1 MVVRLG
7 IEREKMKNKKKEI
20 RKVFKKMKKFFKGL
34 SPNQKKIFYEFLDE
48 EIQPLF
54 LEVLTRG

>member
-1 MVVRLG
+1 MG
-7 IEREKMKNKKKEI
+7 IEREKMKNEKKEI
-20 RKVFKKMKKFFKGL
+20 RKVFKKMKKFFKRL